1 MAVADKQIVQIT
13 NCPRLESSRI
23 DLNRDAVKISVLDHR
38 SVGLGYCRTWS
49 SGCMADYGFFCP
61 FIF

>member
-23 DLNRDAVKISVLDHR
+23 DLNRDAVKVSVLDHG
-38 SVGLGYCRTWS
+38 SVGLG
-49 SGCMADYGFFCP
+49 
-61 FIF
+61 